1 MGLPFTP
8 STTLRRR
15 KRSSTDSWA
24 RRTKEVELTPA
35 DMHDYQWLG
44 AHFLADNRFCALFVD
59 MGLGKTVMT
68 ITAIWLMLQ
77 RSKSLDLPCKI
88 LIVGPR
94 KVVCETWPTEF
105 RKWRQGCLFDYSIV
119 HGTASERAAALMPK
133 RDVYLISRD
142 NIDWLVEHYGKDW
155 PFHWV
160 VIDESSGFGDHASN
174 RFKALKK
181 VRGRIKCLWEL
192 TASPATEGYERLFA
206 QTWLLDRGER
216 FGDKVT
222 PFREQYF
229 TENRYTHKRTLRAGA
244 GEQILE
250 KLQDICLTLK
260 AEDHLPRDKPTED
273 NWYVELS
280 DKNMELYRS
289 MEEDQIVTIGDTDIT
304 TDTAAQTWLKLLQLA
319 SGFIYEGYVEYDPVK
334 DAAVK
339 LRNVH
344 EVHTQKIEM
353 LKEKLEAL
361 DSENVMIVFHFK
373 TSLARL
379 QKALGKKAVLMD
391 DDGKC
396 IKRWNAGKIKWLL
409 IHPQSGGHGLNLQK
423 GGRRIVF
430 YDIPP
435 SLELYEQVIGRIDR
449 QGQERVVFLHHVLA
463 RGTLDE
469 YVHRRLKEKADV
481 QADLFARLKR
491 LQAKRKRALMKKAR
505 QAAEEAEFEDL

>member
-8 STTLRRR
+8 STTSPTRR
-15 KRSSTDSWA
+15 RSSTEWQ
-24 RRTKEVELTPA
+24 RRTRNVELA
-35 DMHDYQWLG
+35 AEHMHDYQWLG
-44 AHFLADNRFCALFVD
+44 AHYLADNRFCALFVD

-68 ITAIWLMLQ
+68 ITAMWLLLQ
-77 RSKSLDLPCKI
+77 RSKSFELPCKI

-105 RKWRQGCLFDYSIV
+105 RKWKHGCLFDFSVV
-119 HGTASERAAALMPK
+119 HGDRDERIAALMPK
-133 RDVYLISRD
+133 RDVYLVSRD
-142 NIDWLVEHYGKDW
+142 NIEWLVDYYGKDW

-160 VIDESSGFGDHASN
+160 VVDESSGFGDHSSN
-174 RFKALKK
+174 RFKSLKK
-181 VRGRIKCLWEL
+181 VRGRIKSLWEL
-192 TASPATEGYERLFA
+192 TASPATEGYEKLFA

-216 FGDKVT
+216 FGNFIT
-222 PFREQYF
+222 HYREKYF
-229 TENRYTHKRTLRAGA
+229 TENKYTRKRTLRAGA
-244 GEQILE
+244 QDEILE
-250 KLQDICLTLK
+250 KMQDLCLTLK
-260 AEDHLPRDKPTED
+260 AEDHLPRDKPTET
-273 NWYVELS
+273 NWHVDLS
-280 DKNMELYRS
+280 EKSLKLYLS
-289 MEEDQIVTIGDTDIT
+289 MEEDQAVTVGDTEIS

-319 SGFIYEGYVEYDPVK
+319 SGFIYEGYIEYDPVK

-344 EVHTQKIEM
+344 EVHTQKIDM
-353 LKEKLEAL
+353 LKEKLEGL
-361 DSENVMIVFHFK
+361 EDENVMIVFHFK

-391 DDGKC
+391 DDGSC
-396 IKRWNAGKIKWLL
+396 IKKWNAGKIKYLL

-449 QGQERVVFLHHVLA
+449 QGQERVVFLHHLLA

-469 YVHRRLKEKADV
+469 YVHKRLREKADV

-491 LQAKRKRALMKKAR
+491 LQAKRKRELMRLAKSTV
-505 QAAEEAEFEDL
+505 EAVTEDEDL